1 MREKRWLVHYDE
13 GVPHTLAP
21 YPLCTLLT
29 YVAETVR
36 QRPDHP
42 AVLFKGRSVTYEAL
56 TGLSDAFAAALADM
70 GLKPDDRVALLLPN
84 CPQFLIAELG
94 AWKAGAIVVP
104 LNPLY
109 SPDELR
115 SLLADCGAETIVTLA
130 PFYTRVKSVQP
141 HTALKHI
148 IATHIG
154 EYLPP
159 LLHAAYALT
168 HALPSAH
175 RVQLQSGDAWL
186 QLLLSSYAQ
195 QAPPTVVRGPHDP
208 AVILMSGGTTGT
220 PKGAVGLHGGL
231 VNAGL
236 QIHAWLGPVWEDW
249 RDIIL
254 LPLPLCHAY
263 GYIAGQSVALVGH
276 NPLALIPD
284 PRDTADILRTIHR
297 VQPTFFAGVPALF
310 TALLAHPDVQAGKV
324 DLQSIK
330 SCFSGAAPLAVA
342 TKQRFE
348 ALTGGRIVEGYSL
361 TEAMLACTCNP
372 LRGQQKAGSVG
383 VPLPDVEIDIVDT
396 DTGTRSVAPGVG
408 EVILRAP
415 QLMLSYWQNTP
426 ATAEALRSRDEGG
439 PWLYTGDLGYLD
451 TDGYLFLVDRKTDL
465 IKTSGYQVWPR
476 EIEDVIATHSAVA
489 EVGVAGMPDVVK
501 GEVAKAWVVL
511 RPGTSTTADDIRAY
525 CREHLA
531 PYKVPATV
539 AFCHELPKTLLVGK
553 VMRHKL
559 SAVQATTPAGTTAV
573 VREHHSA

>member
-1 MREKRWLVHYDE
+1 MREKPWLAHYDE
-13 GVPHTLAP
+13 GVPQTLAP
-21 YPLCTLLT
+21 YPLHTLLH
-29 YVAETVR
+29 YVAETVQ

-42 AVLFKGRSVTYEAL
+42 AILFKGRSVTYEAL
-56 TGLSDAFAAALADM
+56 AGLSNACAAALVDM
-70 GLKPDDRVALLLPN
+70 GIKPDDRVALLLPN

-104 LNPLY
+104 LNPLF

-115 SLLADCGAETIVTLA
+115 HLLVDCGAETMVTLA
-130 PFYTRVKSVQP
+130 PFYQRVKSVQP
-141 HTALKHI
+141 HTALKRV
-148 IATHIG
+148 IATSIG

-159 LLHAAYALT
+159 LLHVAYALT
-168 HALPSAH
+168 QALPSAH
-175 RVQLQSGDAWL
+175 RVQLQSGDAWFKS
-186 QLLLSSYAQ
+186 LLSRYAQ
-195 QAPPTVVRGPHDP
+195 AAPPAVVRGLHDP
-208 AVILMSGGTTGT
+208 AVILFSGGTTGI

-236 QIHAWLGPVWEDW
+236 QIHAWLRSVWEDW

-284 PRDTADILRTIHR
+284 PRDVRDILRTIHR
-297 VQPTFFAGVPALF
+297 VRPTFVAGVPALF
-310 TALLAHPDVQAGKV
+310 TALLAHPEVQTGRVDV
-324 DLQSIK
+324 QSIK
-330 SCFSGAAPLAVA
+330 CCFSGAAPLAA
-342 TKQRFE
+342 GAKQRFE

-361 TEAMLACTCNP
+361 TEAMLACICNP
-372 LRGQQKAGSVG
+372 VRGQQKEGSVG
-383 VPLPDVEIDIVDT
+383 LPLPDIEIDIVDT

-415 QLMLSYWQNTP
+415 QLMQSYWQNPP
-426 ATAEALRSRDEGG
+426 ATAAALRTRDAGG

-476 EIEDVIATHSAVA
+476 EIEDIIATHPAVA
-489 EVGVAGMPDVVK
+489 EVGVTGVPDAVK
-501 GEVAKAWVVL
+501 GEVATAWVVV
-511 RPGTSTTADDIRAY
+511 RPGASTTAGDIRAY

-539 AFCHELPKTLLVGK
+539 EFCHALPKTPLVGK

-559 SAVQATTPAGTTAV
+559 GAAPATPPAGTTAEV
-573 VREHHSA
+573 GERPSA